1 MTPKKGTFRD
11 PLGKWEDG
19 TTRGVAALLK
29 NAKETKAALSRI
41 SSKVQALKAQ
51 AASASGPEAA
61 IATKLLNAALKE
73 LASLQKASNKA
84 SDLKALKGLQADTAG
99 KLAAVRNWM
108 AESTLTAGEKR
119 KAENLKKTLEKVVV
133 NLAVSNL
140 DKVDFKALEDTL
152 NSVKIQQSAL
162 PEELTEKFDAAEAVL
177 AEIKARQDEARKF
190 LSEHKKMLGD
200 FRSQMLRGLGSL
212 AMSVADRIG
221 YGKLSVG
228 NVIRGVGAAGR
239 GIKAAASLGSRVLKG
254 DTYVQR
260 YLSAKR
266 DAKAAGDESGESKEG
281 FSSKLIA
288 TIKSLGS
295 SNAWFQRRL
304 LREVEEQGKK
314 KEGSKGSKGVL
325 GGLATML
332 SGLIGNVSQFFG
344 AGGLLKTIAKV
355 SRWLAP
361 LASAG
366 RFLLTRA
373 MPVIGAFMGGW
384 KIGSLI
390 YEKYAVQIGDA
401 VDSTVGALKSAYDW
415 VANKIGGV
423 KDWASNT
430 YTSAKGAVTG
440 AAHSVYGAALG
451 AAESVGNAVTSSA
464 STVKSVASTG
474 ASMATSAASSV
485 SNAVTGAYGTAGS
498 YIGSG
503 IDKLSSLVGP
513 VITKG
518 GNVNLDGITP
528 GLQSSV
534 GQMAQEYFTA
544 TGKKLQINSGYRNN
558 EEQARL
564 YKSMPAGMAA
574 RPGSSMHNYGLAVD
588 VQSNQASDLQRMG
601 LLQKYG
607 LTRPLSNE
615 PWHIQP
621 QGLSVAAAKAGIYS
635 ADSPMNQGSGTTST
649 PVSQSVS
656 TASSLPTGVA
666 QAPSMTQSSAKG
678 PKQVTSSR
686 PVGLN
691 DIPTIDMS
699 DGLFVA
705 LNLGVLG

>member
-29 NAKETKAALSRI
+29 NAKDTKAALSRTA
-41 SSKVQALKAQ
+41 SKVQALRAQ
-51 AASASGPEAA
+51 AASASGSEAA

-73 LASLQKASNKA
+73 LAGLQKASNKA
-84 SDLKALKGLQADTAG
+84 SDLKALKDLQADTAG

-108 AESTLTAGEKR
+108 ADSALTTGEKR

-140 DKVDFKALEDTL
+140 DKVDFKVLEDTL

-162 PEELTEKFDAAEAVL
+162 PEELTEKFDASESVL
-177 AEIKARQDEARKF
+177 AEIKAKQDEAHKF
-190 LSEHKKMLGD
+190 LSDHKKMLGD
-200 FRSQMLRGLGSL
+200 FRSQVLRGLGSL
-212 AMSVADRIG
+212 AMNVADRIG
-221 YGKLSVG
+221 YGRLSVG
-228 NVIRGVGAAGR
+228 NVLRGVGAAGR

-266 DAKAAGDESGESKEG
+266 DAKASGDEGDSQDG

-304 LREVEEQGKK
+304 LKEVEEQGKK
-314 KEGSKGSKGVL
+314 KEGSKGVL

-332 SGLIGNVSQFFG
+332 SGLIGSVSQFFG
-344 AGGLLKTIAKV
+344 SGGLLKTMAKV
-355 SRWLAP
+355 SSWLAP

-390 YEKYAVQIGDA
+390 YEKYAVQIGEATDK
-401 VDSTVGALKSAYDW
+401 TIGALKSAYEW

-423 KDWASNT
+423 KDWASNA

-440 AAHSVYGAALG
+440 VAQSVYGAALG
-451 AAESVGNAVTSSA
+451 ASESVGSAITSG
-464 STVKSVASTG
+464 STSVKSIASTG
-474 ASMATSAASSV
+474 ASMAGSAASAV
-485 SNAVTGAYGTAGS
+485 SGAVTGAYGTAGS
-498 YIGSG
+498 YIGAG
-503 IDKLSSLVGP
+503 IDKLSSLVGTS
-513 VITKG
+513 ITKG
-518 GNVNLDGITP
+518 GNVDLDRLSP
-528 GLQSSV
+528 GLQSSM

-544 TGKKLQINSGYRNN
+544 TGKKLQINSGFRSN

-588 VQSNQASDLQRMG
+588 VQSSQASDLQRMG

-635 ADSPMNQGSGTTST
+635 ADSPMNQGSGTSSA
-649 PVSQSVS
+649 PVRQSVS
-656 TASSLPTGVA
+656 TASSLPTGGSQV
-666 QAPSMTQSSAKG
+666 PSLSQGAAKSS
-678 PKQVTSSR
+678 KQVTSSR